1 MPRGCS
7 DPIMWKRLPVTFRP
21 RKFDVA
27 SDSRSGLDD
36 VGPLDTLFGCPKSGL
51 LFGVWEASLDVTA
64 SELVDA
70 RVFHCPVCDSTLK
83 IGSPGK
89 IPVARCVECDWTTAE
104 TGVVSIPDLL
114 TSEVKPYRKANA
126 EFSELRRLAAGLPS
140 LGSELTATGKSE
152 LRAAND
158 EAATGAQPLARDQ
171 AQPDLPVLATSC
183 AHELPASSFIRTI
196 CMDSMLPRHE
206 MLEAGLHFRA
216 NMAPHRKR
224 SDPAFILRSPFSNGS
239 VQPLSYSSCLRGA
252 PTNASAFLP
261 ELTALC
267 RFDLNEAVLSLSLR
281 NVVDAIAMVSLEM
294 CSPSN
299 RNFESASGT
308 STWKEDFAL
317 PPFGSREASASCR
330 EGGFA
335 VASAQRIEFLL
346 ELRFNATE
354 LHQPDVLLSSGISK
368 HLWACMV
375 CVDIPPVAMRV

>member
-27 SDSRSGLDD
+27 SGSRSGLDD

-152 LRAAND
+152 LPTMKQR
-158 EAATGAQPLARDQ
+158 P
-171 AQPDLPVLATSC
+171 
-183 AHELPASSFIRTI
+183 ELNLLREIKRNLI
-196 CMDSMLPRHE
+196 YRCYRH
-206 MLEAGLHFRA
+206 
-216 NMAPHRKR
+216 P
-224 SDPAFILRSPFSNGS
+224 
-239 VQPLSYSSCLRGA
+239 A
-252 PTNASAFLP
+252 PTSYQRVPLYERFVWI
-261 ELTALC
+261 LC
-267 RFDLNEAVLSLSLR
+267 FQGTRCWRLGFTFARTWPHIGSGLILLLFFDLH
-281 NVVDAIAMVSLEM
+281 
-294 CSPSN
+294 SP
-299 RNFESASGT
+299 T
-308 STWKEDFAL
+308 D
-317 PPFGSREASASCR
+317 PFN
-330 EGGFA
+330 
-335 VASAQRIEFLL
+335 L
-346 ELRFNATE
+346 
-354 LHQPDVLLSSGISK
+354 
-368 HLWACMV
+368 
-375 CVDIPPVAMRV
+375 